1 MQSLFGGSQNVT
13 QKSAPW
19 GPQQQYL
26 LQGFGGAQNLY
37 QNYTPQYYPGSTV
50 EPFNP
55 QEQQALTGIENTA
68 QNDPNTQSSL
78 NYANNLESGQ
88 YLNSNPGTGY
98 FQNLV
103 DPNNTQNQT
112 LGAYASG
119 QYLNNNPYQ
128 NQMDQSIAASV
139 LPQVTAGFVNGNSM
153 GNPTAAY
160 AASQGLA
167 SALAPIHY
175 QNYQQQQQNQL
186 NASNQLNSNLAAAG
200 SGEGGIYG
208 QGMQQ
213 MLAGLGLAPQTQ
225 QLAYGDLGQLFGA
238 GQQQQQQSQQEL
250 SDQVNRYNYYQ
261 QLPYN
266 QLNQF
271 QSEIG
276 GNYGGQ
282 YTTPMYSNPLSTT
295 MGTLGGLGSIGN
307 MLGMTGSAGGGM
319 AGMGEMLSSLM
330 AFL

>member
-103 DPNNTQNQT
+103 DPNNTQNKT

-153 GNPTAAY
+153 GNPRTAAY
-160 AASQGLA
+160 AASQGIA
-167 SALAPIHY
+167 SALALSIIRITSSSS
-175 QNYQQQQQNQL
+175 QNQL
-186 NASNQLNSNLAAAG
+186 GASRRRRIQTKSG
-200 SGEGGIYG
+200 SSRNG
-208 QGMQQ
+208 
-213 MLAGLGLAPQTQ
+213 
-225 QLAYGDLGQLFGA
+225 
-238 GQQQQQQSQQEL
+238 
-250 SDQVNRYNYYQ
+250 
-261 QLPYN
+261 
-266 QLNQF
+266 
-271 QSEIG
+271 
-276 GNYGGQ
+276 
-282 YTTPMYSNPLSTT
+282 
-295 MGTLGGLGSIGN
+295 
-307 MLGMTGSAGGGM
+307 
-319 AGMGEMLSSLM
+319 
-330 AFL
+330 